1 MIPLDYQRY
10 FCVLILNKY
19 RISFC
24 EYGMIRL
31 LNNSFLELV
40 KKGRRGKK
48 MKLKKI
54 LYACI
59 IGGIIFMSFGCNPRN
74 NRAYLEKRI
83 GTEMSRVYPTN
94 RLEDLFDQFPGGFKI
109 TQSFMDGDDLFTVE
123 IIARSK
129 GEPISGTVSKVGD
142 NGIDKIFETN
152 FQYQDGKYQFANES
166 DAAYWPYRGFLF
178 EKLTLNRE
186 ILSKLDLQ
194 EKFYSM
200 MNGDFELRYKVT
212 NEIINSFLGLGESD
226 SLSVSLVGSNSNRG
240 YYYSIVIENAEGL
253 YFGETVSD

>member
-1 MIPLDYQRY
+1 M
-10 FCVLILNKY
+10 
-19 RISFC
+19 
-24 EYGMIRL
+24 
-31 LNNSFLELV
+31 NSFLELV
-40 KKGRRGKK
+40 KKDGRGKK
-48 MKLKKI
+48 MKFKKI

-59 IGGIIFMSFGCNPRN
+59 MGGIIFMSFGCNPRS

-142 NGIDKIFETN
+142 NGIDKIFETS

-178 EKLTLNRE
+178 EKMTLNRN
-186 ILSKLDLQ
+186 ILSTLDLE

-212 NEIINSFLGLGESD
+212 DEIINSFLGLGDSD

-240 YYYSIVIENAEGL
+240 YYYSIVIENAQGY
-253 YFGETVSD
+253 YFRETVSD

>member
-1 MIPLDYQRY
+1 MDIY
-10 FCVLILNKY
+10 
-19 RISFC
+19 FC

-31 LNNSFLELV
+31 LMNSFLELV
-40 KKGRRGKK
+40 RKDRRGKK
-48 MKLKKI
+48 MKFKKI

-59 IGGIIFMSFGCNPRN
+59 MGGILFMLLGCNPRSS
-74 NRAYLEKRI
+74 RAYLEKRI
-83 GTEMSRVYPTN
+83 GTEMSRVYPTE
-94 RLEDLFDQFPGGFKI
+94 RLENLFDQFPGGFKI
-109 TQSFMDGDDLFTVE
+109 TQSFMDGEDLFTVE

-152 FQYQDGKYQFANES
+152 FQYQDGKYQFANET

-194 EKFYSM
+194 EKSYSM

-212 NEIINSFLGLGESD
+212 NEIINSFLELGDSD

-240 YYYSIVIENAEGL
+240 YYYSIAIENAEGL
-253 YFGETVSD
+253 YFRETVSD

>member
-1 MIPLDYQRY
+1 MIPLDYQWY

-31 LNNSFLELV
+31 LKNSFLELV

-83 GTEMSRVYPTN
+83 GTEMSRVYPTE
-94 RLEDLFDQFPGGFKI
+94 RLGNLFDQFPGGFKI

-152 FQYQDGKYQFANES
+152 FQYQDGKYQFANEA

-212 NEIINSFLGLGESD
+212 DEIINSFLGLGDSD

-240 YYYSIVIENAEGL
+240 YYYSIAIENAEGL
-253 YFGETVSD
+253 FFRETVSD

>member
-1 MIPLDYQRY
+1 
-10 FCVLILNKY
+10 
-19 RISFC
+19 
-24 EYGMIRL
+24 
-31 LNNSFLELV
+31 
-40 KKGRRGKK
+40 
-48 MKLKKI
+48 
-54 LYACI
+54 
-59 IGGIIFMSFGCNPRN
+59 MSFGCNPRN

-83 GTEMSRVYPTN
+83 GTEMSRVYPTE
-94 RLEDLFDQFPGGFKI
+94 RLENLFDQFPGGFKI

-152 FQYQDGKYQFANES
+152 FQYQDGKYQFANEA

-212 NEIINSFLGLGESD
+212 DEIINSFLGLGDSD

-240 YYYSIVIENAEGL
+240 YYYSIAIENAEGL
-253 YFGETVSD
+253 YFRETVSD

>member
-1 MIPLDYQRY
+1 MKGKRQKVLFLSLIGLLM
-10 FCVLILNKY
+10 LIL
-19 RISFC
+19 
-24 EYGMIRL
+24 
-31 LNNSFLELV
+31 V
-40 KKGRRGKK
+40 
-48 MKLKKI
+48 
-54 LYACI
+54 
-59 IGGIIFMSFGCNPRN
+59 GCNPRN

-94 RLEDLFDQFPGGFKI
+94 RLEDLFDQFPDGFKI
-109 TQSFMDGDDLFTVE
+109 RQSFMDGDDLFTVE

-129 GEPISGTVSKVGD
+129 GEPISGTVSKIGD
-142 NGIDKIFETN
+142 NGIDKIFETK
-152 FQYQDGKYQFANES
+152 FQYQDGKYQFANEA

-212 NEIINSFLGLGESD
+212 NELINSFLGLGKSEQ
-226 SLSVSLVGSNSNRG
+226 LSILLGGSNSNRG
-240 YYYSIVIENAEGL
+240 YYYSIAIKNAEGL
-253 YFGETVSD
+253 YFTETVSD

>member
-1 MIPLDYQRY
+1 MDIY
-10 FCVLILNKY
+10 
-19 RISFC
+19 FC

-31 LNNSFLELV
+31 LMNSFLELV
-40 KKGRRGKK
+40 RKDRRGKK
-48 MKLKKI
+48 MKFKKI

-59 IGGIIFMSFGCNPRN
+59 MGGILFMLLGCNPRSS
-74 NRAYLEKRI
+74 RAYLEKRI
-83 GTEMSRVYPTN
+83 GTEMSRVYPTE
-94 RLEDLFDQFPGGFKI
+94 RLENLFDQFPGGFKI

-152 FQYQDGKYQFANES
+152 FQYQDGKYQFTNET

-212 NEIINSFLGLGESD
+212 DEIINSFLGLGDSD
-226 SLSVSLVGSNSNRG
+226 SLSVSLGGSNSNRG
-240 YYYSIVIENAEGL
+240 YYYSIMVKNGDGL
-253 YFGETVSD
+253 LFIETVSD

>member
-1 MIPLDYQRY
+1 MDIY
-10 FCVLILNKY
+10 
-19 RISFC
+19 FC

-31 LNNSFLELV
+31 LMNSFLKLV
-40 KKGRRGKK
+40 KKDRRGKK
-48 MKLKKI
+48 MKLKNI

-59 IGGIIFMSFGCNPRN
+59 IGGIIFLSFGCNPRN

-94 RLEDLFDQFPGGFKI
+94 RLEDLFEQFPDGFKI
-109 TQSFMDGDDLFTVE
+109 KQSFIVGDDLFKVE
-123 IIARSK
+123 MIAKSK

-142 NGIDKIFETN
+142 NGSDKIFETS
-152 FQYQDGKYQFANES
+152 FQYQDGKYQFTKDS
-166 DAAYWPYRGFLF
+166 DAAYWPYQGFLF
-178 EKLTLNRE
+178 EKLTLNRDV
-186 ILSKLDLQ
+186 LSKLDLE
-194 EKFYSM
+194 EKSYSM

-212 NEIINSFLGLGESD
+212 NEIINSFLGLGDSD

-253 YFGETVSD
+253 YFRETVSD

>member
-1 MIPLDYQRY
+1 MIPLDYQWY

-31 LNNSFLELV
+31 LKNSFLELV

-83 GTEMSRVYPTN
+83 GTEMSRVYPTE
-94 RLEDLFDQFPGGFKI
+94 RLENLFDQFPGGFKI

-142 NGIDKIFETN
+142 KIFETN
-152 FQYQDGKYQFANES
+152 FQYQDGKYQFANEA

-212 NEIINSFLGLGESD
+212 DEIINSFLGLGDSD

-240 YYYSIVIENAEGL
+240 YYYSIAIENAEGL
-253 YFGETVSD
+253 YFRETVSD

>member
-1 MIPLDYQRY
+1 MN
-10 FCVLILNKY
+10 FKKLI
-19 RISFC
+19 
-24 EYGMIRL
+24 
-31 LNNSFLELV
+31 
-40 KKGRRGKK
+40 
-48 MKLKKI
+48 
-54 LYACI
+54 YACI
-59 IGGIIFMSFGCNPRN
+59 MGGILFLSFGCNPRN

-83 GTEMSRVYPTN
+83 GTEMSRVYPTE
-94 RLEDLFDQFPGGFKI
+94 RLENLFDQFPGGFKI

-212 NEIINSFLGLGESD
+212 DEIINSFLGLGDSD
-226 SLSVSLVGSNSNRG
+226 SLSLSLVGSNSNRG
-240 YYYSIVIENAEGL
+240 YYYSIAIENAEGL
-253 YFGETVSD
+253 YFRETVSD

>member
-1 MIPLDYQRY
+1 M
-10 FCVLILNKY
+10 
-19 RISFC
+19 
-24 EYGMIRL
+24 
-31 LNNSFLELV
+31 NSFLELV
-40 KKGRRGKK
+40 KKGRRGMK

-59 IGGIIFMSFGCNPRN
+59 LGGIFFLSFGCNPRS

-83 GTEMSRVYPTN
+83 GTEMSRVYPTE
-94 RLEDLFDQFPGGFKI
+94 RLENLFDQFPDGFKI
-109 TQSFMDGDDLFTVE
+109 KQSFIVGDDLFRVE
-123 IIARSK
+123 MVGESK
-129 GEPISGTVSKVGD
+129 GEPISGTISKIGD
-142 NGIDKIFETN
+142 NGSEKIFEAN

-178 EKLTLNRE
+178 EKLTLNRDV
-186 ILSKLDLQ
+186 LSKLDLQ

-212 NEIINSFLGLGESD
+212 DEIINSFLGLGESD

-253 YFGETVSD
+253 FFRETVSD

>member
-1 MIPLDYQRY
+1 M
-10 FCVLILNKY
+10 
-19 RISFC
+19 
-24 EYGMIRL
+24 
-31 LNNSFLELV
+31 NSFLELV
-40 KKGRRGKK
+40 KKDGRGKK
-48 MKLKKI
+48 MKFKKI

-59 IGGIIFMSFGCNPRN
+59 MGGIIFMSFGCNPRN

-142 NGIDKIFETN
+142 NGIDKIFETS
-152 FQYQDGKYQFANES
+152 FQYPDGKYQFANES

-178 EKLTLNRE
+178 EKMTLNRN
-186 ILSKLDLQ
+186 ILSTLDLE

-212 NEIINSFLGLGESD
+212 DEIINSFLGLGDSD

-240 YYYSIVIENAEGL
+240 YYYSIVIENAQGY
-253 YFGETVSD
+253 YFRETVSD

>member
-1 MIPLDYQRY
+1 MISL
-10 FCVLILNKY
+10 LI
-19 RISFC
+19 
-24 EYGMIRL
+24 
-31 LNNSFLELV
+31 NSFLERV
-40 KKGRRGKK
+40 KKDRRGKK

-59 IGGIIFMSFGCNPRN
+59 MGGIIFMSFGCNPRS

-83 GTEMSRVYPTN
+83 GTEMSRVYPTE
-94 RLEDLFDQFPGGFKI
+94 RLENLFDQFPGGFKI

-129 GEPISGTVSKVGD
+129 GEPISGTVSKIGD
-142 NGIDKIFETN
+142 NGSDKIFEAN
-152 FQYQDGKYQFANES
+152 FQYQDGKYQFANEA

-178 EKLTLNRE
+178 EKLTLSRD

-194 EKFYSM
+194 EKSYSM

-212 NEIINSFLGLGESD
+212 NEIINSFLRLGDSD

-240 YYYSIVIENAEGL
+240 YYYSIVIENEDGL
-253 YFGETVSD
+253 LFIETVSD

>member
-1 MIPLDYQRY
+1 M
-10 FCVLILNKY
+10 
-19 RISFC
+19 
-24 EYGMIRL
+24 
-31 LNNSFLELV
+31 NSFLELV
-40 KKGRRGKK
+40 KKDGRGKK
-48 MKLKKI
+48 MKFKKI

-59 IGGIIFMSFGCNPRN
+59 MGGIIFMSFGCNPRN

-142 NGIDKIFETN
+142 NGIDKIFETS

-178 EKLTLNRE
+178 EKMTLNRN
-186 ILSKLDLQ
+186 ILSTLDLE

-212 NEIINSFLGLGESD
+212 DEIINSFFGLGDSD

-240 YYYSIVIENAEGL
+240 YYYSIVIENAQGY
-253 YFGETVSD
+253 YFRETVSD

>member
-1 MIPLDYQRY
+1 
-10 FCVLILNKY
+10 
-19 RISFC
+19 
-24 EYGMIRL
+24 
-31 LNNSFLELV
+31 
-40 KKGRRGKK
+40 
-48 MKLKKI
+48 MKFKKI
-54 LYACI
+54 FYACI
-59 IGGIIFMSFGCNPRN
+59 MGGIIFMSFGCNPRN

-142 NGIDKIFETN
+142 NGIDKIFETS

-178 EKLTLNRE
+178 EKMTLNRN
-186 ILSKLDLQ
+186 ILSTLDLE

-212 NEIINSFLGLGESD
+212 DEIINSFLGLGDSD

-240 YYYSIVIENAEGL
+240 YYYSIVIENAQGY
-253 YFGETVSD
+253 YFRETVSD

>member
-1 MIPLDYQRY
+1 
-10 FCVLILNKY
+10 
-19 RISFC
+19 
-24 EYGMIRL
+24 
-31 LNNSFLELV
+31 
-40 KKGRRGKK
+40 
-48 MKLKKI
+48 MKLKNI

-94 RLEDLFDQFPGGFKI
+94 KLEDLFEQFPDGFKI
-109 TQSFMDGDDLFTVE
+109 KQSFKDGAYIIHVE
-123 IIARSK
+123 LVATSK
-129 GEPISGTVSKVGD
+129 DNPINGTISKVE
-142 NGIDKIFETN
+142 NKSREKIFEAN

-166 DAAYWPYRGFLF
+166 DATYWPYRGFLF

-194 EKFYSM
+194 EKSYNM

-212 NEIINSFLGLGESD
+212 NEIINSFLELGDSD
-226 SLSVSLVGSNSNRG
+226 SLSVSLGGSNSNRG
-240 YYYSIVIENAEGL
+240 YYYSIMVKNDDGL
-253 YFGETVSD
+253 LFIETVSD